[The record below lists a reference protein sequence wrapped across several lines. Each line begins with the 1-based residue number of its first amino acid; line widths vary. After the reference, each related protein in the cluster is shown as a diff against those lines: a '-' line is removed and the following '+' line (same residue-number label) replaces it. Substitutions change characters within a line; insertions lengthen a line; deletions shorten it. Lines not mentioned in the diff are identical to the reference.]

1 MSAAPIPQTL
11 APPRAALAPRTAVA
25 MFGLLLLA
33 YAVNAMDRMVF
44 PVLLVEVRG
53 EYGFSLEAAGLQ
65 ATVFALGM
73 GLAGLPSGWLQRT
86 LGRKWTIVAG
96 TVVFSLAT
104 ALTTVSTGFTDM
116 LLWRVLSGAGEAF
129 QLAALITVASSAFP
143 ARRGMAIGSVN
154 TAFAVGSII
163 GPALG
168 SGLLEGY
175 GTWRAPM
182 IAYGTIGV
190 ALAIAIAVLVSPR
203 LTELDSSAGSTSHT
217 GGAGTLLA
225 HNPLV
230 LAVITAL
237 FGLTDFAFI
246 GLYAS
251 YLREQLHFT
260 PSAAGFVV
268 GLSGLA
274 AFASPLGGHLVDRM
288 SPRLL
293 LTTLNLGVAVCGCAL
308 FLGPGS
314 MTSQATFS
322 FLFGLFASS
331 GVYVAAAGY
340 LVKSVS
346 SENVSRAA
354 GLFVTCIYVAA
365 GLAGLLFSTLITAT
379 GWTTAALVQIVGFS
393 VLGAALALTLRP
405 HLFSSADASNT
416 SRDL

>member
-1 MSAAPIPQTL
+1 MSAAPIPEISSPPGR
-11 APPRAALAPRTAVA
+11 APSPRAAVA

-73 GLAGLPSGWLQRT
+73 GLAGLPAGWFQRT
-86 LGRKWTIVAG
+86 LGRRHTIVLG
-96 TVVFSLAT
+96 TLAFSLAT
-104 ALTTVSTGFTDM
+104 ALTTVSVGFTDM
-116 LLWRVLSGAGEAF
+116 LLWRVLSGAGEAL
-129 QLAALITVASSAFP
+129 QLAAIITVASNAFP

-168 SGLLEGY
+168 SVLLEGY

-182 IAYGTIGV
+182 LAYGAIGV
-190 ALAIAIAVLVSPR
+190 ALALAIMVLVSPR
-203 LTELDSSAGSTSHT
+203 FTEMDPGTASAVHA
-217 GGAGTLLA
+217 GGATSLLA
-225 HNPLV
+225 RNPLT

-251 YLREQLHFT
+251 YLREQLHF
-260 PSAAGFVV
+260 SAGEAGFVV

-274 AFASPLGGHLVDRM
+274 AFASPLGGLLVDRL
-288 SPRLL
+288 SPRVLIVA
-293 LTTLNLGVAVCGCAL
+293 LNLGVALCGAAL
-308 FLGPGS
+308 FLGPGT
-314 MTSQATFS
+314 MTWQAVFS

-340 LVKSVS
+340 LVKSVNG
-346 SENVSRAA
+346 ENVSRAA
-354 GLFVTCIYVAA
+354 GMFVTCVYVAA
-365 GLAGLLFSTLITAT
+365 GVAGLLFSSLVTAT
-379 GWTTAALVQIVGFS
+379 GWTTAAMVQIVGFS
-393 VLGAALALTLRP
+393 VLGAALALVLRP
-405 HLFSSADASNT
+405 HLFST
-416 SRDL
+416 TTTRHH